1 MLVDE
6 KKICER
12 IDLVTIN
19 KINNKLIKKLEFVK
33 DEDFFIYLNLF
44 REDYNFEA
52 QKTQYFIEYL
62 YDVLKKNKMVT
73 VHVDKQSTYL
83 VLKLIFKN
91 NKNLILNKKYKSKT
105 LNRNIISSYFY
116 MSFFFFKKVIF
127 LAFNKFNFK
136 KDNNYIIT
144 NSNLDMSN
152 DAKLNKIPEIIREI
166 KAKENNEVIHCPNI
180 TNFKILN
187 IIKFFK
193 SENILIKEHYYSFE
207 EIFKVFLKFQKIMF
221 LEKKKL
227 KLHDNVIHIIY
238 FVLKYEKSNYLFFES
253 FLNYYC
259 FKRISAQKNNI
270 NYFISWWENQITSK
284 LIFKSM
290 EHNKKII
297 KLAYLGYPT
306 RNTDLRLAFN
316 QLDLS
321 NNFLP
326 DYIYFIR
333 DYFRNKYFNN
343 SKYCKLKIVTSERYL
358 YLKNYNHLSRE
369 FILVSLPIFVD
380 ESTKIIDLLLS
391 LIEDSKGNLSKFI
404 ISLHPG
410 LNLKLI
416 SKKLSI
422 LEKYVHFVGINCFKK
437 FLKNSKLLV
446 SSSSGTVLEALVCG
460 IPVAILNKDTTGDSY
475 GIPTHISA
483 NQIFSIS
490 NSNQLL
496 DIVRNNDNYINEK
509 IDTKYLKKM
518 IFNL

>member
-1 MLVDE
+1 MLIDE

-12 IDLVTIN
+12 IDLVTLN
-19 KINNKLIKKLEFVK
+19 KINNKLIKKLEVIEDK
-33 DEDFFIYLNLF
+33 DFFVYLNLF

-52 QKTQYFIEYL
+52 QKKLYLIEYL
-62 YDVLKKNKMVT
+62 YDVLEKNKMVT
-73 VHVDKQSTYL
+73 VHVKEESTFL
-83 VLKLIFKN
+83 ILKYIFQN
-91 NKNLILNKKYKSKT
+91 NKNLILNKGYKQKI

-116 MSFFFFKKVIF
+116 ILYFFFKKIIF
-127 LAFNKFNFK
+127 LGFNKFNFAK
-136 KDNNYIIT
+136 GNNYIIT

-152 DAKLNKIPEIIREI
+152 DTKFNKLPEIIREI
-166 KAKENNEVIHCPNI
+166 KTEENKEVIHCPNI

-193 SENILIKEHYYSFE
+193 SENILIKEHYYSFV
-207 EIFKVFLKFQKIMF
+207 EILKVFFKFKKIMS

-227 KLHDNVIHIIY
+227 KLYDDIIHIIY

-253 FLNYYC
+253 YLNYYC
-259 FKRISAQKNNI
+259 FKRISSKNNNI

-290 EHNKKII
+290 EHNKKIT

-306 RNTDLRLAFN
+306 RNIDLRLVFN
-316 QLDLS
+316 QIDLS

-326 DYIYFIR
+326 DHIYFIS
-333 DYFRNKYFNN
+333 DYFRDKYSKY

-358 YLKNYNHLSRE
+358 YLKNYNQLSKE

-380 ESTKIIDLLLS
+380 ESTKIIDLLLN
-391 LIEDSKGNLSKFI
+391 LIENNKSNLSKII

-416 SKKLSI
+416 SKKLST
-422 LEKYVHFVGINCFKK
+422 LEKYVNFIGINCFKK
-437 FLKNSKLLV
+437 FLKYSKVLV

-460 IPVAILNKDTTGDSY
+460 IPVAIISKKSTGDFY
-475 GIPTHISA
+475 GIPTQISTH
-483 NQIFSIS
+483 QIFSIS

-496 DIVRNNDNYINEK
+496 DIIRNNDNYTNHN
-509 IDTKYLKKM
+509 IDTNYLKKM